1 MKTTAVH
8 YDFFI
13 NYTRCDSEVARN
25 VYDKLTG
32 LGFTCFYDACCIDFG
47 EIYADVVQNAIVR
60 SNVFLSILSAH
71 SGKSE
76 WFLKELDYAIS
87 IGKRIAPIVVD
98 DSQYHEL
105 DPEILLRLGT
115 LQFRYLSEPDIWDR
129 LISIAVSCRR
139 SLLDDEAS
147 LPRDLDEVEREIR
160 RLDNYVPTKTSCDI
174 FISYRR
180 HLGRDIARSV
190 QLKLQ
195 LLGYTNVFFDYESIR
210 DGVFNTQII
219 DAIYSCKDF
228 LLLLSPESME
238 RCSNRGDWVA
248 REIRTALKYDRKI
261 IPLVLES
268 DFKWPQSFPSDL
280 APVKSIQFH
289 KLLYDEYF
297 DDSIRKLSQRF
308 NTKLQTASVYLEGGT
323 GVGAGA
329 GAGAGAVAGGGVG
342 VGVGVGAGV
351 GAGAG
356 AAGVAGAAGA
366 SAQLFNYKVFSD
378 AKCLI
383 YVDDNE
389 PVVVEAGALV
399 KIPLRRGE
407 YFIKAVACESNSLLF
422 HKIVTIDYDKAE
434 MISQS

>member
-1 MKTTAVH
+1 MIMKTTVRH

-13 NYTRCDSEVARN
+13 NYTRRDSEVART

-32 LGFTCFYDACCIDFG
+32 LGFTCFYDALCIG
-47 EIYADVVQNAIVR
+47 PVEMIAEAVQSAVVR
-60 SNVFLSILSAH
+60 SNVFISILSAN

-76 WFLKELDYAIS
+76 WFIKELDYARS
-87 IGKRIAPIVVD
+87 IGKRIVPIVVD
-98 DSQYHEL
+98 GSQFHEL
-105 DPEILLRLGT
+105 DPEIIFRLGAFQ
-115 LQFRYLSEPDIWDR
+115 LLYLSEPDIWDR
-129 LISIAVSCRR
+129 LLSIAVSCRR

-147 LPRDLDEVEREIR
+147 LPRDLDEIEREIK

-297 DDSIRKLSQRF
+297 DDSIRKLSLRF
-308 NTKLQTASVYLEGGT
+308 NTKLQAASGYLEGG
-323 GVGAGA
+323 AHI
-329 GAGAGAVAGGGVG
+329 
-342 VGVGVGAGV
+342 
-351 GAGAG
+351 
-356 AAGVAGAAGA
+356 
-366 SAQLFNYKVFSD
+366 FNYKVFSD
-378 AKCLI
+378 IRCLI

-407 YFIKAVACESNSLLF
+407 YLIKAVACESNSQLF
-422 HKIVTIDYDKAE
+422 HKIVTIDSDKAE
-434 MISQS
+434 MIQR

>member
-1 MKTTAVH
+1 MKTTAAH

-13 NYTRCDSEVARN
+13 NYTRRDSEVART

-32 LGFTCFYDACCIDFG
+32 LGFTCFYDALCIEPG
-47 EIYADVVQNAIVR
+47 EMMAEAVQSAVVR
-60 SNVFLSILSAH
+60 SNAFISILSAN

-76 WFLKELDYAIS
+76 WFIKELDYARS
-87 IGKRIAPIVVD
+87 IGKRIVPIVVD
-98 DSQYHEL
+98 GSQFHEL
-105 DPEILLRLGT
+105 APEIIFRLGAF
-115 LQFRYLSEPDIWDR
+115 QSWCLSEPDIWDR
-129 LISIAVSCRR
+129 LLSIAVSCRR

-147 LPRDLDEVEREIR
+147 LPRDLDEIEREIR

-297 DDSIRKLSQRF
+297 DDSIRKLSLRF
-308 NTKLQTASVYLEGGT
+308 NTKLQAASGYLEGG
-323 GVGAGA
+323 AGD
-329 GAGAGAVAGGGVG
+329 
-342 VGVGVGAGV
+342 
-351 GAGAG
+351 G
-356 AAGVAGAAGA
+356 AAGAAGAAGA

-378 AKCLI
+378 IRCLI

-399 KIPLRRGE
+399 KIPLRCGE
-407 YFIKAVACESNSLLF
+407 YLIKAVACESNSQLF
-422 HKIVTIDYDKAE
+422 HKIVTIDSDKAE
-434 MISQS
+434 MIQR

>member
-1 MKTTAVH
+1 MIMKTTVRH

-13 NYTRCDSEVARN
+13 NYTRRDSEVART

-32 LGFTCFYDACCIDFG
+32 LGFTCFYDALCIG
-47 EIYADVVQNAIVR
+47 PVEMIAEAVQSAVVR
-60 SNVFLSILSAH
+60 SNVFISILSAN

-76 WFLKELDYAIS
+76 WFIKELDYARS
-87 IGKRIAPIVVD
+87 IGKRIVPIVVD
-98 DSQYHEL
+98 GSQFHEL
-105 DPEILLRLGT
+105 DPEIIFRLGAFQ
-115 LQFRYLSEPDIWDR
+115 LLYLSEPDIWDR
-129 LISIAVSCRR
+129 LLSIAVSCRR

-147 LPRDLDEVEREIR
+147 LPRDLDEIEREIK

-297 DDSIRKLSQRF
+297 DDSIRKLSLRF
-308 NTKLQTASVYLEGGT
+308 DTKLQAASGYLEGG
-323 GVGAGA
+323 AHI
-329 GAGAGAVAGGGVG
+329 
-342 VGVGVGAGV
+342 
-351 GAGAG
+351 
-356 AAGVAGAAGA
+356 
-366 SAQLFNYKVFSD
+366 FNYKVFSD
-378 AKCLI
+378 IRCLI

-407 YFIKAVACESNSLLF
+407 YLIKAVACESNSQLF
-422 HKIVTIDYDKAE
+422 HKIVTIDSDKAE
-434 MISQS
+434 MIQR

>member
-1 MKTTAVH
+1 MKTTVRH

-13 NYTRCDSEVARN
+13 NYTRRDSEVARN

-32 LGFTCFYDACCIDFG
+32 LGFTCFYDALCIG
-47 EIYADVVQNAIVR
+47 PVEMIAEAVQSAVVR
-60 SNVFLSILSAH
+60 SNVFISILSAN

-76 WFLKELDYAIS
+76 WFIKELDYARS
-87 IGKRIAPIVVD
+87 IGKRIVPIVVD
-98 DSQYHEL
+98 GSQFHEL
-105 DPEILLRLGT
+105 DPEIIFRLGAFQ
-115 LQFRYLSEPDIWDR
+115 LLYLSEPDIWDR
-129 LISIAVSCRR
+129 LLSIAVSCRR

-147 LPRDLDEVEREIR
+147 LPRDLDEIEREIR

-297 DDSIRKLSQRF
+297 DDSIRKLSLRF
-308 NTKLQTASVYLEGGT
+308 NTKLQAASGYLEGG
-323 GVGAGA
+323 AHI
-329 GAGAGAVAGGGVG
+329 
-342 VGVGVGAGV
+342 
-351 GAGAG
+351 
-356 AAGVAGAAGA
+356 
-366 SAQLFNYKVFSD
+366 FNYKVFSD
-378 AKCLI
+378 IRCLI

-407 YFIKAVACESNSLLF
+407 YLIKAVACESNSQLF
-422 HKIVTIDYDKAE
+422 HKIVTIDSDKAE
-434 MISQS
+434 MIQR

>member
-1 MKTTAVH
+1 M
-8 YDFFI
+8 FI
-13 NYTRCDSEVARN
+13 
-25 VYDKLTG
+25 
-32 LGFTCFYDACCIDFG
+32 
-47 EIYADVVQNAIVR
+47 
-60 SNVFLSILSAH
+60 SILSAH

-87 IGKRIAPIVVD
+87 IGKRIVPIVVD

-105 DPEILLRLGT
+105 DPEILLRLGAF
-115 LQFRYLSEPDIWDR
+115 QFRYLSAPDIWDR

-297 DDSIRKLSQRF
+297 DDSIRKLSQRL
-308 NTKLQTASVYLEGGT
+308 NTSLQN
-323 GVGAGA
+323 GVG
-329 GAGAGAVAGGGVG
+329 
-342 VGVGVGAGV
+342 
-351 GAGAG
+351 
-356 AAGVAGAAGA
+356 GA
-366 SAQLFNYKVFSD
+366 SAQLFNYKIFSQI
-378 AKCLI
+378 KCLI
-383 YVDDNE
+383 YVDDKE

-399 KIPLRRGE
+399 KIPLSRGE
-407 YFIKAVACESNSLLF
+407 YLVRAVDQESGAQLF
-422 HKIVTIDYDKAE
+422 HKIITIDCDKAE
-434 MISQS
+434 MISQC